1 MTLDYTGKVVI
12 VTGAGGGLGRCHALE
27 FARRGAKV
35 VVNDLGGSVD
45 GSGGSSEA
53 ADKVVEEIK
62 AAGGEAMSNGS
73 SVTDDAGVANM
84 VSQTMDAYGRIDVLV
99 NNAGVTRFAHQKDL
113 AALNA
118 ADFEH
123 IMSVNVTGSY
133 QMTRAAVPDLEKSDC
148 AAVVNVSSHSG
159 ISGIG
164 SSMAY
169 AASKGAL
176 NTMTLSLARNLAP
189 SIRVNA
195 VCPGFVDTKWLSGK
209 LSDEALAAFKEKV
222 AAVSPLQTIV
232 TPADVADA
240 VCWLGLKA
248 RSVTGQLLVIDG
260 GTHLTTAS
268 PL

>member
-1 MTLDYTGKVVI
+1 MNVAPHVKHSRE
-12 VTGAGGGLGRCHALE
+12 GASDTAAQCQALGVEA
-27 FARRGAKV
+27 V
-35 VVNDLGGSVD
+35 SVQGSVTVNED
-45 GSGGSSEA
+45 CQKILDA
-53 ADKVVEEIK
+53 T
-62 AAGGEAMSNGS
+62 MS
-73 SVTDDAGVANM
+73 TF
-84 VSQTMDAYGRIDVLV
+84 GRLDLLV

-113 AALNA
+113 AALDA

-159 ISGIG
+159 MSWIG

-209 LSDEALAAFKEKV
+209 LSDEALAVFKEKV

-232 TPADVADA
+232 TPGDVADA

>member
-1 MTLDYTGKVVI
+1 MNLTAADVDSPVAIIT
-12 VTGAGGGLGRCHALE
+12 GGGTGIGAACATAL
-27 FARRGAKV
+27 ATKGCRI
-35 VVNDLGGSVD
+35 VVNYQRSQEGANETIARCQDLGVEAVSVQGSIAQDEDCRRILDETINTFGRVD
-45 GSGGSSEA
+45 L
-53 ADKVVEEIK
+53 
-62 AAGGEAMSNGS
+62 
-73 SVTDDAGVANM
+73 
-84 VSQTMDAYGRIDVLV
+84 LV
-99 NNAGVTRFAHQKDL
+99 NNAGVTRFADQNDL
-113 AALNA
+113 DALDA
-118 ADFEH
+118 ADFEY
-123 IMSVNVTGSY
+123 IMSVNVNGTY
-133 QMTRAAVPDLEKSDC
+133 QMTRAAVPYLKKSDR

-189 SIRVNA
+189 SVRVNA

-209 LSDEALAAFKEKV
+209 LSDEALTEFREKV
-222 AAVSPLQTIV
+222 SAAAPLQTFV

-240 VCWLGLKA
+240 VCWLGLQA

-260 GTHLTTAS
+260 GTHLTTAN

>member
-1 MTLDYTGKVVI
+1 MNAIEVDAEGPVAI
-12 VTGAGGGLGRCHALE
+12 VTGAGSGIGAACATALA
-27 FARRGAKV
+27 ARGCRV
-35 VVNDLGGSVD
+35 VVNYQNSCEGASDIVSQCQAMDTEAVSVQGSV
-45 GSGGSSEA
+45 
-53 ADKVVEEIK
+53 ADDKDCRKILDE
-62 AAGGEAMSNGS
+62 
-73 SVTDDAGVANM
+73 
-84 VSQTMDAYGRIDVLV
+84 TMNTFGRVDLLI
-99 NNAGVTRFAHQKDL
+99 NNAGVTRFADQKDL
-113 AALNA
+113 AALNS
-118 ADFEH
+118 ADFEY

-133 QMTRAAVPDLEKSDC
+133 QMIRAAVPDLKKSHC

-159 ISGIG
+159 MSGIG

-169 AASKGAL
+169 AASKAAL

-209 LSDEALAAFKEKV
+209 LSDEALAEFKEKV
-222 AAVSPLQTIV
+222 SAASPLQTIV

-240 VCWLGLKA
+240 VCWLGLQA

>member
-1 MTLDYTGKVVI
+1 MNATGGDVKGPVAI
-12 VTGAGGGLGRCHALE
+12 VTGAGSGIGAVCATALAAKRC
-27 FARRGAKV
+27 RV
-35 VVNDLGGSVD
+35 VVSYQHSREGANDTVTQCQALGVEAVSVQGSV
-45 GSGGSSEA
+45 
-53 ADKVVEEIK
+53 ADDEDCRKILDE
-62 AAGGEAMSNGS
+62 
-73 SVTDDAGVANM
+73 
-84 VSQTMDAYGRIDVLV
+84 TMNTFGRVDLLV
-99 NNAGVTRFAHQKDL
+99 NNAGVTRFADQKDL
-113 AALNA
+113 EALDA

-123 IMSVNVTGSY
+123 IMSVNVAGSY
-133 QMTRAAVPDLEKSDC
+133 QMTRAAVPYLEKSNC

-159 ISGIG
+159 MSGIG

-209 LSDEALAAFKEKV
+209 LSDEALSEFKRKLSAA
-222 AAVSPLQTIV
+222 SPLQTIV

-240 VCWLGLKA
+240 VCWLGLQA

-260 GTHLTTAS
+260 GTHLTTAN

>member
-1 MTLDYTGKVVI
+1 MTQLRQCQ
-12 VTGAGGGLGRCHALE
+12 ALGVEA
-27 FARRGAKV
+27 V
-35 VVNDLGGSVD
+35 SVQ
-45 GSGGSSEA
+45 G
-53 ADKVVEEIK
+53 
-62 AAGGEAMSNGS
+62 
-73 SVTDDAGVANM
+73 SVTDNEDC
-84 VSQTMDAYGRIDVLV
+84 QKILDETMSTFGRLDLLV

-113 AALNA
+113 AALDA

-148 AAVVNVSSHSG
+148 GAVVNVSSHSG
-159 ISGIG
+159 MSGIG

-232 TPADVADA
+232 TPTDVADA

>member
-1 MTLDYTGKVVI
+1 MNATGVKIEGLVAI
-12 VTGAGGGLGRCHALE
+12 VTGAGSGIGAACATALAARGCRVAVNYQHSREGASDTVTQCQALGVEA
-27 FARRGAKV
+27 V
-35 VVNDLGGSVD
+35 SVQ
-45 GSGGSSEA
+45 G
-53 ADKVVEEIK
+53 
-62 AAGGEAMSNGS
+62 
-73 SVTDDAGVANM
+73 SVTDNEDC
-84 VSQTMDAYGRIDVLV
+84 QKILDETMSTFGRLDLLV

-113 AALNA
+113 AALDA

-148 AAVVNVSSHSG
+148 GAVVNVSSHSG
-159 ISGIG
+159 MSGIG

>member
-1 MTLDYTGKVVI
+1 MNATGVKIEGLVAI
-12 VTGAGGGLGRCHALE
+12 VTGAGSGIGAACATALA
-27 FARRGAKV
+27 ARGCRV
-35 VVNDLGGSVD
+35 VVNYQHSLEGASDTVAQCQALGVEAVSVQ
-45 GSGGSSEA
+45 G
-53 ADKVVEEIK
+53 
-62 AAGGEAMSNGS
+62 
-73 SVTDDAGVANM
+73 SVTDNEDCQKILDA
-84 VSQTMDAYGRIDVLV
+84 TMSTFGRLDLLV

-113 AALNA
+113 AALDA

-159 ISGIG
+159 MSGIG

-209 LSDEALAAFKEKV
+209 LSDEALAVFKEKV

>member
-1 MTLDYTGKVVI
+1 MGVAGVDTEGPVAI
-12 VTGAGGGLGRCHALE
+12 VTGAGSGIGAACATALA
-27 FARRGAKV
+27 ARGCRV
-35 VVNDLGGSVD
+35 VVNYQHSREGASDIVSQCQALGVEAVSVQGSV
-45 GSGGSSEA
+45 
-53 ADKVVEEIK
+53 ADDKDCRSILDETV
-62 AAGGEAMSNGS
+62 N
-73 SVTDDAGVANM
+73 TF
-84 VSQTMDAYGRIDVLV
+84 GRVDLLV
-99 NNAGVTRFAHQKDL
+99 NNAGVTRFADQKDL
-113 AALNA
+113 DALDA

-123 IMSVNVTGSY
+123 IMSVNVAGSY
-133 QMTRAAVPDLEKSDC
+133 QMTRTAVPFLKKSDR

-189 SIRVNA
+189 LIRVNA

-209 LSDEALAAFKEKV
+209 LSDEALTEFREKGSTAA
-222 AAVSPLQTIV
+222 PLQTFV

-240 VCWLGLKA
+240 VCWLGLQA

-260 GTHLTTAS
+260 GTHLTTAN

>member
-1 MTLDYTGKVVI
+1 MNAIGVDIEGPVAI
-12 VTGAGGGLGRCHALE
+12 VTGAGSGIGAACATALAARGCRVAVNYQHSREGASDTVTQCQALGVEA
-27 FARRGAKV
+27 V
-35 VVNDLGGSVD
+35 SVQ
-45 GSGGSSEA
+45 G
-53 ADKVVEEIK
+53 
-62 AAGGEAMSNGS
+62 
-73 SVTDDAGVANM
+73 SVTDNEDC
-84 VSQTMDAYGRIDVLV
+84 QKILDETMSTFGRLDLLV

-113 AALNA
+113 AALDA

-148 AAVVNVSSHSG
+148 GAVVNVSSHSG
-159 ISGIG
+159 MSGIG

>member
-1 MTLDYTGKVVI
+1 
-12 VTGAGGGLGRCHALE
+12 
-27 FARRGAKV
+27 
-35 VVNDLGGSVD
+35 
-45 GSGGSSEA
+45 
-53 ADKVVEEIK
+53 
-62 AAGGEAMSNGS
+62 
-73 SVTDDAGVANM
+73 
-84 VSQTMDAYGRIDVLV
+84 
-99 NNAGVTRFAHQKDL
+99 
-113 AALNA
+113 
-118 ADFEH
+118 
-123 IMSVNVTGSY
+123 MSVNVTGSY

-148 AAVVNVSSHSG
+148 GAVVNVSSHSG
-159 ISGIG
+159 MSGIG

-240 VCWLGLKA
+240 VCWLGLQA

>member
-1 MTLDYTGKVVI
+1 MNLTAADVDSPVAIIT
-12 VTGAGGGLGRCHALE
+12 GGGTGIGAACATAL
-27 FARRGAKV
+27 AAKGCRI
-35 VVNDLGGSVD
+35 VVNYQRSQEGANETIARCQDLGVEAVSVQGSIAQDEDCRRILDETINTFGRVD
-45 GSGGSSEA
+45 L
-53 ADKVVEEIK
+53 
-62 AAGGEAMSNGS
+62 
-73 SVTDDAGVANM
+73 
-84 VSQTMDAYGRIDVLV
+84 LV
-99 NNAGVTRFAHQKDL
+99 NNAGVTRFADQKDL
-113 AALNA
+113 DALDA

-123 IMSVNVTGSY
+123 IMSVNVAGSY
-133 QMTRAAVPDLEKSDC
+133 QMTRAAAPHLEKSDW

-189 SIRVNA
+189 AIRVNA
-195 VCPGFVDTKWLSGK
+195 VCPGFVDTRWLSGK
-209 LSDEALAAFKEKV
+209 LSDEALTAFREKV
-222 AAVSPLQTIV
+222 SAAAPLQTFV

-240 VCWLGLKA
+240 VCWLGLQA

-260 GTHLTTAS
+260 GTHLTTAN

>member
-1 MTLDYTGKVVI
+1 MTS
-12 VTGAGGGLGRCHALE
+12 VTQCQALGVEA
-27 FARRGAKV
+27 V
-35 VVNDLGGSVD
+35 SVQGSV
-45 GSGGSSEA
+45 
-53 ADKVVEEIK
+53 ADDEDCRKILDE
-62 AAGGEAMSNGS
+62 
-73 SVTDDAGVANM
+73 
-84 VSQTMDAYGRIDVLV
+84 TMNTFGRVDLLV
-99 NNAGVTRFAHQKDL
+99 NNAGVTRFADQKDL
-113 AALNA
+113 EALDA

-123 IMSVNVTGSY
+123 IMSVNVAGSY

-148 AAVVNVSSHSG
+148 GAVVNVSSHSG
-159 ISGIG
+159 MSGIG

-209 LSDEALAAFKEKV
+209 LSDEALVAFKEKV

-260 GTHLTTAS
+260 GTHLTTVS

>member
-1 MTLDYTGKVVI
+1 MNLTAADVDSPVAIIT
-12 VTGAGGGLGRCHALE
+12 GGGTGIGAACATAL
-27 FARRGAKV
+27 ATKGCRI
-35 VVNDLGGSVD
+35 VVNYQRSQEGANETIARCQDLGVEAVSVQGSIAQDEDCCRILDETWESFGRVD
-45 GSGGSSEA
+45 L
-53 ADKVVEEIK
+53 
-62 AAGGEAMSNGS
+62 
-73 SVTDDAGVANM
+73 
-84 VSQTMDAYGRIDVLV
+84 LV
-99 NNAGVTRFAHQKDL
+99 NNAGVTRFADQNDL
-113 AALNA
+113 DALDA
-118 ADFEH
+118 ADFDY
-123 IMSVNVTGSY
+123 IMSVNVNGTY
-133 QMTRAAVPDLEKSDC
+133 QMTRAAVPFLKKSDR

-189 SIRVNA
+189 SVRVNA

-209 LSDEALAAFKEKV
+209 LSDEALSVFKKKV
-222 AAVSPLQTIV
+222 LVASPLQTIV

-240 VCWLGLKA
+240 VCWLGLQA

-260 GTHLTTAS
+260 GTHLTTAN

>member
-1 MTLDYTGKVVI
+1 MNATGVKIDGLVAI
-12 VTGAGGGLGRCHALE
+12 VTGAGSGIGAACATALA
-27 FARRGAKV
+27 ARGCRV
-35 VVNDLGGSVD
+35 VVNYQHSREGASDTVAQCQALGVEAVSVQ
-45 GSGGSSEA
+45 G
-53 ADKVVEEIK
+53 
-62 AAGGEAMSNGS
+62 
-73 SVTDDAGVANM
+73 SVTDNEDC
-84 VSQTMDAYGRIDVLV
+84 QKILDETMSTFGRLDLLV

-113 AALNA
+113 AALDA

>member
-1 MTLDYTGKVVI
+1 MNLTAADAKSPVAIIT
-12 VTGAGGGLGRCHALE
+12 GGGTGIGAASATALA
-27 FARRGAKV
+27 ARGCRI
-35 VVNDLGGSVD
+35 VVNYQRSQEGANETIARCQDFGVEAVSVQGSIAQDEDCHRILDETINTFGRVDL
-45 GSGGSSEA
+45 
-53 ADKVVEEIK
+53 
-62 AAGGEAMSNGS
+62 
-73 SVTDDAGVANM
+73 
-84 VSQTMDAYGRIDVLV
+84 LV
-99 NNAGVTRFAHQKDL
+99 NNAGVTRFADQKDL
-113 AALNA
+113 DALDA

-123 IMSVNVTGSY
+123 IMSVNVAGSY
-133 QMTRAAVPDLEKSDC
+133 QMTRAAVPFLEKSDR

-189 SIRVNA
+189 AIRVNT
-195 VCPGFVDTKWLSGK
+195 VCPGFVDTRWLSGK
-209 LSDEALAAFKEKV
+209 LSDEALTEFREKV
-222 AAVSPLQTIV
+222 SRAAPLQTFV

-240 VCWLGLKA
+240 VCWLGLHA

-260 GTHLTTAS
+260 GTHLTTAN

>member
-1 MTLDYTGKVVI
+1 MNLTAAEVGSPVAIIT
-12 VTGAGGGLGRCHALE
+12 GGGTGIGAACATAL
-27 FARRGAKV
+27 AGKGCRI
-35 VVNDLGGSVD
+35 VVNYQRSQEGANETLAQCQDLGAEAVSVQGSIAKDKDCRSILDETINTFGRVD
-45 GSGGSSEA
+45 L
-53 ADKVVEEIK
+53 
-62 AAGGEAMSNGS
+62 
-73 SVTDDAGVANM
+73 
-84 VSQTMDAYGRIDVLV
+84 LV
-99 NNAGVTRFAHQKDL
+99 NNAGVTRFADQKDL
-113 AALNA
+113 DALDA

-123 IMSVNVTGSY
+123 IMSVNVAGSY
-133 QMTRAAVPDLEKSDC
+133 QMTRAAAPFLKKSDR

-189 SIRVNA
+189 LIRVNA

-209 LSDEALAAFKEKV
+209 LSDEALTEFREKV
-222 AAVSPLQTIV
+222 SRAAPLQTFV
-232 TPADVADA
+232 TPSDVADA
-240 VCWLGLKA
+240 VCWLGLQA

-260 GTHLTTAS
+260 GTHLTTAN

>member
-1 MTLDYTGKVVI
+1 VNLTSEDAKSPVAIIT
-12 VTGAGGGLGRCHALE
+12 GGGTGIGAACATAL
-27 FARRGAKV
+27 AGKGCRI
-35 VVNDLGGSVD
+35 VVNYQRSQEGANETVAQCQDLGAEAVSVQGSV
-45 GSGGSSEA
+45 
-53 ADKVVEEIK
+53 ADDKDCRRILDETV
-62 AAGGEAMSNGS
+62 N
-73 SVTDDAGVANM
+73 TF
-84 VSQTMDAYGRIDVLV
+84 GRVDLLV
-99 NNAGVTRFAHQKDL
+99 NNAGVTRFADQKDL
-113 AALNA
+113 DALDA

-123 IMSVNVTGSY
+123 IMSVNVAGSY
-133 QMTRAAVPDLEKSDC
+133 QMTRAAAPHLEKSDC

-189 SIRVNA
+189 SVRVNA

-209 LSDEALAAFKEKV
+209 LSDEALSVFKKKV
-222 AAVSPLQTIV
+222 LVASPLQTIV

-240 VCWLGLKA
+240 VCWLGLQA

-260 GTHLTTAS
+260 GTHLTTAN

>member
-1 MTLDYTGKVVI
+1 VNLTSEDAKSPVAIIT
-12 VTGAGGGLGRCHALE
+12 GGGTGIGAACATAL
-27 FARRGAKV
+27 AGKGCRI
-35 VVNDLGGSVD
+35 VVNYQRSQEGANETVAQCQDLGVEAVSVQGSV
-45 GSGGSSEA
+45 
-53 ADKVVEEIK
+53 ADDKDCRSILDETI
-62 AAGGEAMSNGS
+62 N
-73 SVTDDAGVANM
+73 TF
-84 VSQTMDAYGRIDVLV
+84 GRVDLLV
-99 NNAGVTRFAHQKDL
+99 NNAGVTRFAEQKDL

-159 ISGIG
+159 MSGIG

>member
-1 MTLDYTGKVVI
+1 MNATGVKIEGLVAI
-12 VTGAGGGLGRCHALE
+12 VTGAGSGIGAACATALAARGCRVAVNYQHSREGASDTVTQCQALGVEA
-27 FARRGAKV
+27 V
-35 VVNDLGGSVD
+35 SVQ
-45 GSGGSSEA
+45 G
-53 ADKVVEEIK
+53 
-62 AAGGEAMSNGS
+62 
-73 SVTDDAGVANM
+73 SVTDNEDC
-84 VSQTMDAYGRIDVLV
+84 QKILDETMSAFGRLDLLV
-99 NNAGVTRFAHQKDL
+99 NNAGVTRFADQKEL

-148 AAVVNVSSHSG
+148 GAVVNVSSHSG
-159 ISGIG
+159 MSGIG